1 VRLVV
6 LSDVHANLPALAAV
20 LTAAERDGAD
30 EVLCAGDLVGYGPSP
45 NECVALL
52 ASVGAVCVVGNH
64 DLMALD
70 ALPGARAGVLAR
82 ETITWT
88 RKVLTPTTT
97 QYLAGLPRRRTVH
110 GVLLAHGSPDDPQEY
125 VRSTERAVQLLAQL
139 ERPAQLL
146 VLGHT
151 HHQWAIGSR
160 SGELLRRA
168 TGRIALDRRERYL
181 LNPGSVGQS
190 RDGDDL
196 ARYLVLDTTAGT
208 VDFCVTRYD
217 VTASS
222 RALRAAGLP
231 VRGLHATDR
240 SGRELARGVRR
251 RLLAFAGR

>member
-139 ERPAQLL
+139 ERPAQ
-146 VLGHT
+146 
-151 HHQWAIGSR
+151 AIGSR

-168 TGRIALDRRERYL
+168 TGSIALDRRERYL